1 MKRYPAASGVDHGWM
16 GVMNRA
22 VRWCL
27 FLGIIGFIVAQY
39 VPLIQKNQMLRRSLS
54 EWQESETRLASTH
67 AANVRRIHALRE
79 DPRAVERAARELLQL
94 ARPDESVVNFV
105 NPAGSP
111 ASRPAADGVR

>member
-1 MKRYPAASGVDHGWM
+1 MKSASASRGVDHGWM

-39 VPLIQKNQMLRRSLS
+39 VPLIQKNQMLRKSLA
-54 EWQESETRLASTH
+54 EWQESETRLAATH
-67 AANVRRIHALRE
+67 AAHQRRIRALRE
-79 DPRAVERAARELLQL
+79 DPRTVERAARELLQL

-105 NPAGSP
+105 NPAP
-111 ASRPAADGVR
+111 ASSPRSNGEVVR